1 MDHSAAN
8 LKEIAGLYG
17 LKIKFSERF
26 GRVYKIYTDKGEFAL
41 KHIKADRGIDF
52 LKYVQLLYQKGYY
65 RIVPI
70 YPALDGRYA
79 VLSGNSLYYLMPWLE
94 NREREGQ
101 LKKNQELFR
110 ELARLHTIS
119 AREVEISQ
127 GDRKEHYEQT
137 LARWEK
143 EEESLE
149 QFVERSERS
158 WYMSPFQ
165 LLFCSCYHE
174 IALAQGYAIRKFK
187 EWYDL
192 TKDEKKARSVII
204 HGKISPEHFLYH
216 ESGFGYFANFEK
228 TGTASPIHDLLPFLA
243 RTMATYPKQFD
254 ECIDWLHIYF
264 KYFPFRKEEML
275 LFLSYLAQPGRIYQ
289 TVEKY
294 YAAGKEKNELKMV
307 QELQRQY
314 WYMKNTEYIV
324 MRLEE
329 YERQIQD
336 SGSPPSS
343 DS

>member
-1 MDHSAAN
+1 MDDPVKS

-17 LKIKFSERF
+17 LNLKFAERF

-41 KHIKADRGIDF
+41 KRINANRGIDF
-52 LKYVQLLYQKGYY
+52 LKYVQLLYQRGYY

-101 LKKNQELFR
+101 FKKNQELFR

-119 AREVEISQ
+119 AREVEVSPD
-127 GDRKEHYEQT
+127 DRKEHYEQT
-137 LARWEK
+137 LSRWEK
-143 EEESLE
+143 EKEGLE
-149 QFVERSERS
+149 QFVERSEKP

-165 LLFCSCYHE
+165 LLFCSYYHE
-174 IALAQGYAIRKFK
+174 IALAQRYAIGKLK
-187 EWYDL
+187 EWYEV
-192 TKDEKKARSVII
+192 TEDEKKARSVII
-204 HGKISPEHFLYH
+204 HGKLSPEHFLYH
-216 ESGFGYFANFEK
+216 ESGFGYFTNFEK
-228 TGTASPIHDLLPFLA
+228 AGTASPIHDLLPFLA
-243 RTMATYPKQFD
+243 RTMETYPKAFD

-275 LFLSYLAQPGRIYQ
+275 LFLGYLAQPGKMYQ
-289 TVEKY
+289 TVENY
-294 YAAGKEKNELKMV
+294 YSAGKEKHELRCV
-307 QELQRQY
+307 QGLQRQY

-329 YERQIQD
+329 YERQMQD
-336 SGSPPSS
+336 PPSES
-343 DS
+343 